1 MKCAHQW
8 CWMQVCVKSEAH
20 CQIFTKL
27 TKSAQRGGSF
37 LALICASLSP
47 PPSWLRP
54 GNQFQCTS
62 WRVTQLLKGIVGRE
76 EAFLGDTWKLEFTN
90 HLFIL
95 HILYI
100 TFLTNFSA
108 LRCFCVFETL
118 EVSSRDSA
126 KTSWASEVMSSDT
139 QNDSRCSCVILSSY
153 PFLTSL
159 TCIPGGMDWE
169 FICNLGNENRGESE
183 AEL

>member
-1 MKCAHQW
+1 MKCAHQR

-37 LALICASLSP
+37 LALICASSSP

-54 GNQFQCTS
+54 GNQ
-62 WRVTQLLKGIVGRE
+62 
-76 EAFLGDTWKLEFTN
+76 AFSGDTWKLEFTN

-118 EVSSRDSA
+118 EVSSRDFA
-126 KTSWASEVMSSDT
+126 KTSRASGVMSSDA